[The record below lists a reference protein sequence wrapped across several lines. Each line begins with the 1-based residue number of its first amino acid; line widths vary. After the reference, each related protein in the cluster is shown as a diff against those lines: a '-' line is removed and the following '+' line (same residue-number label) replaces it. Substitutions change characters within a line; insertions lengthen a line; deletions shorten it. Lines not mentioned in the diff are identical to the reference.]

1 MWTVWRLE
9 TKINSGLKQNNV
21 PQGWARSSTKT
32 GLDGQFLAS
41 NNAQLVVRLVATLVD
56 HLLSY
61 LEP

>member
-21 PQGWARSSTKT
+21 PQGWARSSAKT
-32 GLDGQFLAS
+32 GLNGQFLAS
-41 NNAQLVVRLVATLVD
+41 NNAQLVAHLVVTLMD

-61 LEP
+61 IEP